1 MDHHHRHELQGCG
14 SGAVD
19 LVHTLS
25 LVQAANGGRDYA
37 QPAGYVATWLG
48 GNVLINSRPVSGRCE
63 LKDGDLLDVCG
74 LLMKFRVDAR
84 APGEMQ

>member
-1 MDHHHRHELQGCG
+1 M
-14 SGAVD
+14 AVAI
-19 LVHTLS
+19 TRNR
-25 LVQAANGGRDYA
+25 Q
-37 QPAGYVATWLG
+37 GYVATWFG

-63 LKDGDLLDVCG
+63 LKDGDLIDVCG